1 MVEELNTLARV
12 LDLPCR
18 AEGYYPGWPFEAES
32 KMRELLTSC
41 CQEILGKT
49 PWNWAAHGGLE
60 GGVFKSKWTDMD
72 IVTLGP
78 TMEGEHTPEERL
90 NIKSFDECYEVIKE
104 MLKRL

>member
-12 LDLPCR
+12 LELPCR

-49 PWNWAAHGGLE
+49 PLAQLWK
-60 GGVFKSKWTDMD
+60 V
-72 IVTLGP
+72 
-78 TMEGEHTPEERL
+78 
-90 NIKSFDECYEVIKE
+90 NILLRKG
-104 MLKRL
+104 

>member
-1 MVEELNTLARV
+1 MRADRDSLLFDMVEELNTLARV

-49 PWNWAAHGGLE
+49 
-60 GGVFKSKWTDMD
+60 KYQ
-72 IVTLGP
+72 II
-78 TMEGEHTPEERL
+78 R
-90 NIKSFDECYEVIKE
+90 
-104 MLKRL
+104 